1 MSVARRVGPFLE
13 QAITVLLNRAD
24 RRDTVSIKAALREAR
39 ETAPN
44 LVASDEELTEAIVEA
59 ATAMGLCVAFDARE

>member
-39 ETAPN
+39 ETAPY

-59 ATAMGLCVAFDARE
+59 ATALGLCVAFDAQE

>member
-59 ATAMGLCVAFDARE
+59 ATAMGLCVAFDAQE

>member
-39 ETAPN
+39 ETAPY

-59 ATAMGLCVAFDARE
+59 ATAMGLCVAFDAQE

>member
-1 MSVARRVGPFLE
+1 MSVARTVGPLLE

-39 ETAPN
+39 ETAPY

-59 ATAMGLCVAFDARE
+59 ATALGLCVAFDCRE

>member
-1 MSVARRVGPFLE
+1 MSVAQRVGPFLE

-39 ETAPN
+39 ETAPY
-44 LVASDEELTEAIVEA
+44 LVASDEELTEAILEA
-59 ATAMGLCVAFDARE
+59 ATAMGLCVPFDGRE

>member
-1 MSVARRVGPFLE
+1 MSVAQRVGPLLE

-39 ETAPN
+39 EAAPC
-44 LVASDEELTEAIVEA
+44 LVASDEELTKAILEA
-59 ATAMGLCVAFDARE
+59 ATAMGLYVPFDGRE

>member
-1 MSVARRVGPFLE
+1 MSVAQRVGPFLE

-39 ETAPN
+39 ETAPY

-59 ATAMGLCVAFDARE
+59 ATAMGLCVAFDAQE

>member
-1 MSVARRVGPFLE
+1 MSVAQRVGPLLE

-39 ETAPN
+39 EAAPY

-59 ATAMGLCVAFDARE
+59 ATAMGLCVAFDAQE

>member
-39 ETAPN
+39 ETAPY
-44 LVASDEELTEAIVEA
+44 LVAFDEELTEAIVEA
-59 ATAMGLCVAFDARE
+59 ATALGLCVAFDAQE

>member
-1 MSVARRVGPFLE
+1 MSVAQRVGPLLE

-39 ETAPN
+39 ETAPY

-59 ATAMGLCVAFDARE
+59 ATAMGLCVAFDAQE